1 MYSIHIT
8 LFFVTFYIKYL
19 HGKTYFYKIVTY
31 SRHKIYKIIAKNY
44 HVLICIILGTGVV
57 SCNHGDGLK
66 AGLQEN
72 ASKSNRLLQELD
84 NVPRAFAIGKLK
96 KLEIIP
102 EVPEKEGTV
111 IGIVTEDR
119 GIVCMNEDVIKQLS
133 RPILQQHVDQYMPA
147 YRDFQIAA
155 TDFLLFKDG
164 VLLLAFAIVSEQ
176 DAKPR
181 KIYIALK
188 MQETRIILPRQAPT
202 TYSCS
207 ATSCPS
213 HCRVAGRG
221 IPPNHEVWCQCQSSG
236 YGKNAGCKM
245 NISH

>member
-1 MYSIHIT
+1 MLKQKQLS
-8 LFFVTFYIKYL
+8 
-19 HGKTYFYKIVTY
+19 
-31 SRHKIYKIIAKNY
+31 
-44 HVLICIILGTGVV
+44 VLIFLILGTGVV
-57 SCNHGDGLK
+57 SCNHGDGLRN
-66 AGLQEN
+66 GLHKD
-72 ASKSNRLLQELD
+72 ASRSDKLVHELD

-96 KLEIIP
+96 KLDMVP
-102 EVPEKEGTV
+102 EVPEKGGTV

-133 RPILQQHVDQYMPA
+133 RPFIQQHVDQYMPA
-147 YRDFQIAA
+147 YRYFQIAA
-155 TDFLLFKDG
+155 TDFLLFKEG
-164 VLLLAFAIVSEQ
+164 VLLLAFSIVSEQ

-188 MQETRIILPRQAPT
+188 MQETHIILPRQAP

-213 HCRVAGRG
+213 NCRVAGRG
-221 IPPNHEVWCQCQSSG
+221 IPPDHEVWCQCQSSG
-236 YGKNAGCKM
+236 YGENSGCEM